1 MARVGEAWAWLR
13 QGRLDQARP
22 ILEAL
27 VRQEPGFAPPRE
39 LLAYAHQ
46 MAGDLAAAEREMRA
60 AVALDPAQ
68 PAFAA
73 GLGVILRHRGSE
85 DEAEQA
91 FRTALVT
98 APGFPP
104 AIEGLG
110 RLLLDGGRAAEAAA
124 LLSPV
129 TAAPD
134 APPALLA
141 LHAAALRGAGRSA
154 EALPLAER
162 AARARPRP
170 PDADELLAAAQ
181 EDLGDFAA
189 AEATTRL
196 RLQAEPADAWAWS
209 RLGRLQQ
216 ARGEHEAA
224 EQSFGRAVRLQPQDA
239 ALHLDLAESVWIRT
253 GDLGRSLARLDAALR
268 QRPTV
273 TLFGTKVRLTGRA
286 GLTAEAYAMAAEAVA
301 GDTANAGLQRV
312 AAAAAANAH
321 RPETMLAHAKAAQA
335 ARPDDPAAEILVAE
349 ALLRLG
355 EAGAAAPRL
364 ERLLERD
371 PVDQRALALLALA
384 WRCGGDPRYAELHDY
399 PRLVRAFDLE
409 RPPGWSSREGFLAD
423 LSERLHALH
432 RAAAPPLDQ
441 SLRGGTQTSHN
452 LAVRRDPVLQALF
465 AALAGPIEAY
475 VQSLGPGKD
484 AVRRRATG
492 AWRFATAW
500 SVRLRPQGFH
510 VSHIHPDGWLS
521 SAFYVEA
528 PEVVRAGDRQGWLQF
543 GDPGFPMAGR
553 PEADHMVEPQPG
565 RLVLF
570 PSYMFHG
577 TRPFGGSEPRMTVA
591 FDVVQA

>member
-1 MARVGEAWAWLR
+1 MPTIQAGLRSLPPAAAMARVGEAWAWLR
-13 QGRLDQARP
+13 QGRPDRARP

-60 AVALDPAQ
+60 AMALDPAQ

-73 GLGVILRHRGSE
+73 GLAAILRHRGSE
-85 DEAEQA
+85 CEAEA
-91 FRTALVT
+91 AYRAALAQ

-104 AIEGLG
+104 ALEGLG
-110 RLLLDGGRAAEAAA
+110 RLLLDAGRPAEAAA
-124 LLSPV
+124 LLACV
-129 TAAPD
+129 TAAAD
-134 APPALLA
+134 AAPALLS
-141 LHAAALRGAGRSA
+141 LQ
-154 EALPLAER
+154 
-162 AARARPRP
+162 
-170 PDADELLAAAQ
+170 AAAQ
-181 EDLGDFAA
+181 EEVGDFTA
-189 AEATTRL
+189 AEAATRR
-196 RLQAEPADAWAWS
+196 RLQAEPSDVQAWS
-209 RLGRLQQ
+209 RLGRIQQ

-224 EQSFGRAVRLQPQDA
+224 EQSFRRAVDLQPHDA
-239 ALHLDLAESVWIRT
+239 ALHLDLAESIWIRT
-253 GDLGRSLARLDAALR
+253 GDLERSLARLDAAIR
-268 QRPTV
+268 QRPAV

-286 GLTAEAYAMAAEAVA
+286 GLTAEAYAMAAEAAA
-301 GDTANAGLQRV
+301 GDPANAGLQRV
-312 AAAAAANAH
+312 AAAAAANAD
-321 RPETMLAHAKAAQA
+321 RPEAMLKHAKAARA

-349 ALLRLG
+349 AQLRLG
-355 EAGAAAPRL
+355 EAAAAAPML

-371 PVDQRALALLALA
+371 PFDQRALALLALA
-384 WRCGGDPRYAELHDY
+384 WRSAGDPRYADLCDY

-409 RPPGWSSREGFLAD
+409 TPPGWSSREAFLSD
-423 LSERLHALH
+423 LAERLHALH
-432 RAAAPPLDQ
+432 RAASHPLDQ

-465 AALAGPIEAY
+465 AALAEPIEAY
-475 VQSLGPGKD
+475 VRDLGPGED

-492 AWRFATAW
+492 AWRIAGAW

-521 SAFYVEA
+521 SAFYVEV
-528 PEVVRAGDRQGWLQF
+528 PEAVRAGDRQGWLQF

-553 PEADHMVEPQPG
+553 PEADHMVEPRPG

-577 TRPFGGSEPRMTVA
+577 TRPFQGTEPRMTVA